1 MGITNNVRLY
11 SRGARYIDC
20 HHLPRCQPNI
30 LRHGLSSDEAEESR
44 GKEKRLEIAQID

>member
-11 SRGARYIDC
+11 SRGARY
-20 HHLPRCQPNI
+20 I